1 MRRACKEWSASMR
14 SYPEGQHPT
23 LNPKACLGD
32 IRLVTLERIHHRL
45 VSVTPWEPVIITVLL
60 ED

>member
-1 MRRACKEWSASMR
+1 MR
-14 SYPEGQHPT
+14 SYPEVQHRMF
-23 LNPKACLGD
+23 NQKGYLGD

-45 VSVTPWEPVIITVLL
+45 VSVAQWEPMIITGLL